1 MKIERIEKIME
12 YEKIKQLM
20 EDMGNSKLTAIDIDF
35 PDGTKI
41 SMKKEEKQV
50 VTVAENIPM
59 KNVSTK
65 EIEKVETT
73 EDNQEEKVEEGN
85 IVKSPMVGTFYL
97 KPSPNSDLYVQV
109 GQRVKKGDVLC
120 IVEAMKLMNE
130 IESEWDGEIK
140 EILVKDGEP
149 VEYGKPLFV
158 IK

>member
-1 MKIERIEKIME
+1 MERIEKIME

-50 VTVAENIPM
+50 VTVAENISM

-97 KPSPNSDLYVQV
+97 KPSPNSDPYVQV

>member
-1 MKIERIEKIME
+1 ME

-59 KNVSTK
+59 ENVSTK

-97 KPSPNSDLYVQV
+97 KPSPNSEPYVQV
-109 GQRVKKGDVLC
+109 GQKVKKGDVLC

-130 IESEWDGEIK
+130 IESEFDGEVK